1 MYIVIKRLEIS
12 ASHKLKLNYKSKCE
26 NLHGHNWIIHIYLKS
41 DKLDKNSMIYDFTD
55 IKKSIMNKLDHKNL
69 NNVIEQP
76 TAENIAKFIC
86 EEIGQQCF
94 KVRVQESEGNIAIY
108 VR

>member
-26 NLHGHNWIIHIYLKS
+26 NLHGHNWIIHIYLKY